1 MRSFRPQQALSHRVL
16 NDLLHGRL
24 RNQLDAHIPFG
35 HCVHS
40 RKNQVAFPWKKYFQL
55 LVVLLHRYALQQHG
69 KQDFAI
75 GRNHLHIA
83 LLRFLNPAG
92 NIAVYPQLVHGFPH
106 SL

>member
-1 MRSFRPQQALSHRVL
+1 MV
-16 NDLLHGRL
+16 
-24 RNQLDAHIPFG
+24 
-35 HCVHS
+35 
-40 RKNQVAFPWKKYFQL
+40 
-55 LVVLLHRYALQQHG
+55 